1 MKLITLFSFLLLSV
15 GVFAQPVNDDCITAT
30 GMGTMPAPGP
40 CIGGLQDGAPVT
52 LAGQSTLGATGA
64 NPYNYITNCSG
75 GGDMAAPALDTWYT
89 LIASGTI
96 LNINI
101 SGFPNASI
109 GVWTGTCANLAPSGC
124 MNVNGSGNGTLT
136 ITQTTPGDV
145 FYIQVSGGTAA
156 ATDNNFTITVDSD
169 IDCNDC
175 LVASNLSATPL
186 PTNGSYSPGD
196 VVTFCYEI
204 TEWDQQNT
212 NWLHGVQLAFG
223 PGWDGTVTNIV
234 PAASCDGAGTW
245 AYYPG
250 GTTSTATATNY
261 GAGFYYDN
269 DGDGN
274 PGNNFGDNCQ
284 GAGLSWMFCFDLTVS
299 AACTPG
305 ADLSITINTTGDGES
320 GSWASI
326 ACADDD
332 ASTLPAYMVCCDVP
346 LTTVVDETCPGD
358 ADGSATVT
366 GQGGTAPYDYVWED
380 DLGNVVY
387 TNNNNAGVS
396 AFAGLTSGT
405 YTVIVTDDAGCVQ
418 SVDIQV
424 YAGICS
430 SCPDYASVATG
441 APDACGGQLYD
452 FDVANTGCNGTIIFN
467 VVGNYGSAFANENTW
482 VVTSVL
488 TGNVVASGGPGTNG
502 AGFNVNVSLDPNI
515 EGNIFEFVVSDS
527 WGDGYNGVG
536 GFFQIEDQLGGVIG
550 GPVTGNFG
558 ASISEIFAVNIDIS
572 SSTITINTPGGN
584 IVSTIGNCAD
594 YSVQLTLDN
603 TFFCTPINIDL
614 PWTIVCDETGQVIS
628 TGIHSVTVY
637 PQIATQ
643 ASDVVDVTWNA
654 GTCQWDISPQNDCDL
669 LDIGTVFTITPDP
682 NAWPANTCVG
692 GNEDFTIDY
701 IGVAGGPD
709 CCSTGGALGPITY
722 DVTTTVADPVAV
734 DSPYGGVNNAGNTT
748 IPANTVG
755 GNATSFDLTV
765 TGAGYC
771 YPDPAGI
778 SVDDDWYVAIWV
790 DGVQILLQGPMTGTG
805 FNITIDETDLAAAG
819 ITYNQ
824 NSVIEIYVLPN
835 LFWEGTPPNYTTYV
849 PGAPCGS
856 LGDGEWTMGT
866 YDVTTNVVFTEQ
878 VALPA
883 NCSFLTSPP
892 YTCCVTTMPTGSN
905 PPNINVECSGG
916 APAADPL
923 VVTDEA
929 SPCNPV
935 VTYQGDVSDGL
946 NCPETITRTY
956 RITDDCGNFT
966 DVQQLIIIGDVTP
979 PVLVAPPAAITV
991 QCGAIPAMVN
1001 LAWTDNC
1008 DGAGSV
1014 AGSDGPLIGGNCG
1027 GTITRTW
1034 TYTDGCGNTDTE
1046 TQIITVNDTQVP
1058 VMNAPPAAVAVQCS
1072 GDVPAMI
1079 NLGYTDNCDPAGTVA
1094 GVDVSDGLSCPETIT
1109 RSWTW
1114 IDGCGNVAATV
1125 TQTIIIDDTQA
1136 PVFSGVPAAVA
1147 VQCAGD
1153 VPAMIN
1159 LNYTDNCDAAGN
1171 VVGADVSDG
1180 LTCPETITRTWTVTD
1195 ACGNVATETQT
1206 ITIQDTQV
1214 PVFAAPP
1221 ANLTVECIGDV
1232 PVMTDL
1238 GWTDNCDGAGN
1249 VTGVDGALTDPCGGT
1264 ITRTWT
1270 YTDACGNVA
1279 TVTQTITVDDTTP
1292 PTASN
1297 LPGQTGN
1304 PPPPDPTVVMD
1315 EADNCGIP
1323 IVAWVSDASDGG
1335 NCPEIITRTYSVTD
1349 ACANQILVTEI
1360 YTVGDAVLP
1369 TASDPVAVNVE
1380 CQVDVPATD
1389 PTVVIDEADNGA
1401 LPTVTWEDDTSDG
1414 LACPETILRRYRVT
1428 DDCGN
1433 FIFVTQTITVMDV
1446 TVPVM
1451 NAPPAAVAVQCS
1463 GDVPAMTNLG
1473 YTDNCDPA
1481 GTVVGVDVSDGLTCP
1496 ETITRSWTWTDAC
1509 GNVATTVNQTIT
1521 VNDTQAP
1528 VIAGTPAAIAV
1539 QCSGDVPA
1547 MIDLGYTDNCDAPGT
1562 VTGADVSDGLTC
1574 PETITRT
1581 WTFTDA
1587 CGNNAIVTQ
1596 TITIQDTQVPVFT
1609 APPADVTVE
1618 CVGDVPAMTDLGWT
1632 DNCDGAGDVTGAD
1645 GALIG
1650 GPCGGTITRTWTYT
1664 DACGNNAT
1672 VTQTITVDD
1681 TTPPTASNLPGAGGA
1696 PPAAD
1701 PTVVTDEAD
1710 NCGIPVVAWVGD
1722 VSDGGVC
1729 PEIITRTYSVT
1740 DACGNQILVTQMFT
1754 VGDLIIPTASDPLP
1768 ANVECIGDVPA
1779 TDPTVVTDESDNGA
1793 LPVVTW
1799 EDDTSDGLTCPE
1811 TILRRYRVTDD
1822 CGNFIFVTQTITV
1835 MDITAPIMNAP
1846 PAAVAVQCIG
1856 DVPVMTDLGFTD
1868 NCDAA
1873 GTVTGADVSDGLT
1886 CPETITRSWFH
1897 TDACGNVS
1905 ATVTQTITVQDTQVP
1920 VIAGTPAAVAVQ
1932 CVGDVPAMIDLGY
1945 TDNCDAPGTV
1955 TGVDLSDGL
1964 TCPETITRT
1973 WTFTDACG
1981 NNATVTQ
1988 TITVQDTQ
1996 VPVFAVPPAD
2006 LTVECTGDVPAMT
2019 DLGWTDNCDGAGT
2032 VTGADGALT
2041 GGACGGTITRTWT
2054 FTDACGN
2061 NATVTQTITVDD
2073 TTLPTA
2079 SNPAT
2084 ATVPGGPAPAVDP
2097 LVVIDEADNCTVN
2110 PVVAFVSE
2118 VSDNNPCPETIT
2130 RIYSITDDCGNT
2142 INVTHLVVITDP
2154 ILPTGTA
2161 PAAVNVECIGDV
2173 PAADPLLIIDEADN
2187 QGVPVVAFVSDVSDG
2202 LTCPET
2208 ITRTYSITDLCGNV
2222 VLVTQLITVL
2232 DVTNPTGVAPANV
2245 NVECIGDVP
2254 VPNVL
2259 NITTEADN
2267 CTANPIVAF
2276 EGDVSD
2282 GLSCPETITRT
2293 YSITDDCGNQIT
2305 VDQLIIVNDVT
2316 NPTGVAPANANVEC
2330 IGDVPVPN
2338 ILDITTEAD
2347 NCTANPTV
2355 AFVGDV
2361 SDGLSC
2367 PETITRTYSITDDC
2381 GNQITVDQLITVND
2395 VTNPTG
2401 LAPANVNVE
2410 CIGDVPVSNILDI
2423 TTEADNCTAN
2433 PIVAFIGDVSDGLS
2447 CPETI
2452 TRTYSITDDCGN
2464 QITVDQ
2470 LITVNDVTNPTGVA
2484 PANVNVE
2491 CIGDVPVSNILDI
2504 TTEADNCTVTPT
2516 VAFVGDVSDG
2526 LSCPETITR
2535 TYSIT
2540 DDCGNQITVDQLI
2553 IVNDITNPTGV
2564 APANVNVEC
2573 IGDVPAWDV
2582 LDITTEAD
2590 NCTASPTVAW
2600 VGDVSDGLSCPETIT
2615 RTYSI
2620 MDDCGNQITV
2630 DQSIIVNDVTP
2641 PTASDPA
2648 PISVPGSND
2657 VPVPNPLVVIDELDN
2672 CTANPVVVWV
2682 SDVSDGNICNL
2693 EKITRTYSV
2702 TDDCGNQ
2709 ILVTHEITILAVPAP
2724 IDAGPDQ
2731 VVCEG
2736 DFVTI
2741 VADNPLGV
2749 PTVWDPVVPVGP
2761 FDPVVTTT
2769 YTVTA
2774 DNEGCISTDDIT
2786 ITVEP
2791 APIVSFV
2798 GDILSGCEPLTVTF
2812 TNTSASVSGFT
2823 NCVWTINGETL
2834 NGCGDVTYTFQ
2845 NSGTYDVTLTTTSGT
2860 GCVSSVTYTDY
2871 IYVEETP
2878 IASFVP
2884 SSNQLTTIDT
2894 EVMFENTSVGA
2905 DNYVWTFGD
2914 DLSSTTIENPTY
2926 EFPIDEGGY
2935 QVELIAYS
2943 PLGCTD
2949 TARMVIT
2956 VVEEL
2961 IFYVPNSFTPDG
2973 DSFNEYFQ
2981 AIFTS
2986 GYDPYDFELLIFN
2999 RWGEII
3005 WESHDDSIGW
3015 DGTYGAGQKLAQD
3028 GVYTWRIEFKKTA
3041 NDQRVLVTGHVSLI
3055 R

>member
-40 CIGGLQDGAPVT
+40 CVGGLQDGAPVT

-75 GGDMAAPALDTWYT
+75 GGDMTAPALDTWYT

-96 LNINI
+96 LNIDI
-101 SGFPNASI
+101 AGFPNASI

-145 FYIQVSGGTAA
+145 FYIQVSGGTAT

-169 IDCNDC
+169 IDCDDC

-212 NWLHGVQLAFG
+212 NWLHGVQLVFG

-284 GAGLSWMFCFDLTVS
+284 GAGLSWTFCFDLTVS
-299 AACTPG
+299 MACTPG

-358 ADGSATVT
+358 ADGSATVA

-387 TNNNNAGVS
+387 TDNNNAGVS
-396 AFAGLTSGT
+396 AFAGLSSGI
-405 YTVIVTDDAGCVQ
+405 YTIIVTDDAGCVQ
-418 SVDIQV
+418 SVDVQV

-441 APDACGGQLYD
+441 APDACGGQLYN

-467 VVGNYGSAFANENTW
+467 VVGNYGSTFANEITW

-488 TGNVVASGGPGTNG
+488 TGNVVASGGPGANG

-515 EGNIFEFVVSDS
+515 EGNIFEFVVTDS
-527 WGDGYNGVG
+527 WGDGYNGAG

-558 ASISEIFAVNIDIS
+558 ASSAAIFAVNIDIS
-572 SSTITINTPGGN
+572 SSTITINTPSGN

-628 TGIHSVTVY
+628 TGIHPVTVY
-637 PQIATQ
+637 PSIATQ

-654 GTCQWDISPQNDCDL
+654 GTCQWDVSPQNDCDL

-682 NAWPANTCVG
+682 NAWPANTCVV

-734 DSPYGGVNNAGNTT
+734 DSPYGGINNAGNTT

-755 GNATSFDLTV
+755 GNATSFDLNV

-778 SVDDDWYVAIWV
+778 STDDDWYVAIWI
-790 DGVQILLQGPMTGTG
+790 DGVQVLLQGPMTGTG
-805 FNITIDETDLAAAG
+805 FNINIDETDLAAAG

-835 LFWEGTPPNYTTYV
+835 LFWEGVPPNYTTYI
-849 PGAPCGS
+849 PGAACGS

-916 APAADPL
+916 APVADPL

-935 VTYQGDVSDGL
+935 VTHQGDVSDGL

-979 PVLVAPPAAITV
+979 PVFAVPPTAVAV
-991 QCGAIPAMVN
+991 QCGAIPAMAN

-1008 DGAGSV
+1008 DGAGIV

-1034 TYTDGCGNTDTE
+1034 TYADGCGNTDTE
-1046 TQIITVNDTQVP
+1046 TQIITINDTQIP

-1072 GDVPAMI
+1072 GDVPVMTS
-1079 NLGYTDNCDPAGTVA
+1079 LGYTDNCDPAGTVA
-1094 GVDVSDGLSCPETIT
+1094 GVDMSDGLSCPETIT

-1114 IDGCGNVAATV
+1114 TDGCGNVAATV
-1125 TQTIIIDDTQA
+1125 TQTITVDDTQA
-1136 PVFSGVPAAVA
+1136 PVFAGIPAAVA
-1147 VQCAGD
+1147 VQCVGD
-1153 VPAMIN
+1153 IPTMIN
-1159 LNYTDNCDAAGN
+1159 LNYTDNCDAPGN

-1180 LTCPETITRTWTVTD
+1180 LACPETITRTWTFTD
-1195 ACGNVATETQT
+1195 ACGNVATETQI

-1238 GWTDNCDGAGN
+1238 GWIDNCDGVGN
-1249 VTGVDGALTDPCGGT
+1249 VTGADGALIGGPCGGT

-1270 YTDACGNVA
+1270 FTDACGNNA

-1297 LPGQTGN
+1297 LPGQVGN
-1304 PPPPDPTVVMD
+1304 PLPPDPTVVSD

-1323 IVAWVSDASDGG
+1323 VVAWVSDASDGG

-1349 ACANQILVTEI
+1349 ACGNQILVTEM
-1360 YTVGDAVLP
+1360 YTVGDLVIP
-1369 TASDPVAVNVE
+1369 TASNPLPANVE
-1380 CQVDVPATD
+1380 CIGDVPATD

-1414 LACPETILRRYRVT
+1414 LSCPETILRRYRVT

-1433 FIFVTQTITVMDV
+1433 FIFVEQTITVMDI
-1446 TVPVM
+1446 TAPVM
-1451 NAPPAAVAVQCS
+1451 NAPPVAIAVQCI

-1481 GTVVGVDVSDGLTCP
+1481 GTVAGVDFSDGASCP

-1509 GNVATTVNQTIT
+1509 GNVATTVTQTIT
-1521 VNDTQAP
+1521 VQDTQVP
-1528 VIAGTPAAIAV
+1528 VIAGTSGPAAV
-1539 QCSGDVPA
+1539 QCIGDVPA
-1547 MIDLGYTDNCDAPGT
+1547 MVNLGYTDNCDAPGMA
-1562 VTGADVSDGLTC
+1562 TGTDVSDGLTC

-1587 CGNNAIVTQ
+1587 CGNNATETQ
-1596 TITIQDTQVPVFT
+1596 TITVQDTQVPVFT
-1609 APPADVTVE
+1609 APPADLTVE

-1645 GALIG
+1645 GGLIG
-1650 GPCGGTITRTWTYT
+1650 GPCGGTIMRTWTFT
-1664 DACGNNAT
+1664 DACGNNAS

-1681 TTPPTASNLPGAGGA
+1681 TTPPTASNLPGAGGV

-1754 VGDLIIPTASDPLP
+1754 VGDLVIPTASNPLP

-1856 DVPVMTDLGFTD
+1856 DVPAMTSLGYTD
-1868 NCDAA
+1868 NCDPA
-1873 GTVTGADVSDGLT
+1873 GTVAGVDVSNGAS
-1886 CPETITRSWFH
+1886 CPETITRSWTW
-1897 TDACGNVS
+1897 TDACGNV
-1905 ATVTQTITVQDTQVP
+1905 ATTVTQTITVQDTQVP
-1920 VIAGTPAAVAVQ
+1920 VIAGTPGAVAVQ
-1932 CVGDVPAMIDLGY
+1932 CIGDVPAMIDLGY
-1945 TDNCDAPGTV
+1945 IDNCDAPGMI
-1955 TGVDLSDGL
+1955 TGADVSDGL
-1964 TCPETITRT
+1964 SCPETITRT
-1973 WTFTDACG
+1973 WTYTDACG

-1988 TITVQDTQ
+1988 I
-1996 VPVFAVPPAD
+1996 
-2006 LTVECTGDVPAMT
+2006 
-2019 DLGWTDNCDGAGT
+2019 
-2032 VTGADGALT
+2032 
-2041 GGACGGTITRTWT
+2041 
-2054 FTDACGN
+2054 
-2061 NATVTQTITVDD
+2061 ITVDD
-2073 TTLPTA
+2073 TTPPTA
-2079 SNPAT
+2079 SDPANT
-2084 ATVPGGPAPAVDP
+2084 IVLGGPIPLMDITIVD
-2097 LVVIDEADNCTVN
+2097 DEADNCTVN

-2118 VSDNNPCPETIT
+2118 TSDNNPCPETIT
-2130 RIYSITDDCGNT
+2130 RIYSVTDDCGNT
-2142 INVTHLVVITDP
+2142 INVTHLIIITDP
-2154 ILPTGTA
+2154 ILPTGTP

-2187 QGVPVVAFVSDVSDG
+2187 QGIPVVAFVGDASDG

-2232 DVTNPTGVAPANV
+2232 DITNPTGVVPANV

-2254 VPNVL
+2254 VSNIL
-2259 NITTEADN
+2259 DITTEADN
-2267 CTANPIVAF
+2267 CTVNPIVAF

-2316 NPTGVAPANANVEC
+2316 PPTGIAPANINVEC
-2330 IGDVPVPN
+2330 IGGIPAWDV
-2338 ILDITTEAD
+2338 LDITTEAD
-2347 NCTANPTV
+2347 NCAANPTV
-2355 AFVGDV
+2355 AWVGDV

-2381 GNQITVDQLITVND
+2381 GNQITVDQ
-2395 VTNPTG
+2395 
-2401 LAPANVNVE
+2401 
-2410 CIGDVPVSNILDI
+2410 
-2423 TTEADNCTAN
+2423 
-2433 PIVAFIGDVSDGLS
+2433 
-2447 CPETI
+2447 
-2452 TRTYSITDDCGN
+2452 
-2464 QITVDQ
+2464 
-2470 LITVNDVTNPTGVA
+2470 
-2484 PANVNVE
+2484 
-2491 CIGDVPVSNILDI
+2491 
-2504 TTEADNCTVTPT
+2504 
-2516 VAFVGDVSDG
+2516 
-2526 LSCPETITR
+2526 
-2535 TYSIT
+2535 
-2540 DDCGNQITVDQLI
+2540 
-2553 IVNDITNPTGV
+2553 
-2564 APANVNVEC
+2564 
-2573 IGDVPAWDV
+2573 
-2582 LDITTEAD
+2582 
-2590 NCTASPTVAW
+2590 
-2600 VGDVSDGLSCPETIT
+2600 
-2615 RTYSI
+2615 
-2620 MDDCGNQITV
+2620 
-2630 DQSIIVNDVTP
+2630 SIIVNDVTP
-2641 PTASDPA
+2641 PTASNPA
-2648 PISVPGSND
+2648 PISVPGSSD

-2693 EKITRTYSV
+2693 ENITRTYSV

-2709 ILVTHEITILAVPAP
+2709 IFVTHEITILAVPAP

-2731 VVCEG
+2731 VICEG
-2736 DFVTI
+2736 DLVTI

-2749 PTVWDPVVPVGP
+2749 PIVWNPVVPVGP
-2761 FDPVVTTT
+2761 FDPVVTTA
-2769 YTVTA
+2769 YMVTA

-2791 APIVSFV
+2791 APIVSFI
-2798 GDILSGCEPLTVTF
+2798 GDILSGCEPLEVTF
-2812 TNTSASVSGFT
+2812 TNTSTSVSGFT

-2834 NGCGDVTYTFQ
+2834 NGCGNVTYTFQ
-2845 NSGTYDVTLTTTSGT
+2845 NGGTYDVTLTTTSGT
-2860 GCVSSVTYTDY
+2860 GCTSSVTYTDY

-2884 SSNQLTTIDT
+2884 SSNQLTTLNT
-2894 EVMFENTSVGA
+2894 EVLFDNTSIGA

-2914 DLSSTTIENPTY
+2914 DLSTSTLENPTY
-2926 EFPIDEGGY
+2926 QFPIDEGGY
-2935 QVELIAYS
+2935 EVELIAYS
-2943 PLGCTD
+2943 PLGCSD

-2986 GYDPYDFELLIFN
+2986 GFDPFDFELLIFN

-3015 DGTYGAGQKLAQD
+3015 DGTYGAGQKLVQD

-3041 NDQRVLVTGHVSLI
+3041 NDQRVLVTGHVTLI